1 MTFTRVELNEM
12 TTFQL
17 RNICY
22 KEKLVTGL
30 INTLPRDRLIQ
41 TILRYRGAE
50 GSLLIKEKKDGGFE
64 RVEASMQKYLKTAL
78 SDKNPRKN
86 EHIQRNEN

>member
-1 MTFTRVELNEM
+1 MTTKYSYKLYANKRNTDKKYMTYTRVELMEM

-30 INTLPRDRLIQ
+30 INTLTRDELIDK
-41 TILRYRGAE
+41 ILRYRGSE
-50 GSLLIKEKKDGGFE
+50 ENPLIREK
-64 RVEASMQKYLKTAL
+64 RMVAL
-78 SDKNPRKN
+78 N
-86 EHIQRNEN
+86 E